1 MIGLIQNETIY
12 EYDIRSLILAFMI
25 GEKIELT
32 NHVDSIYDFVLE
44 VFYEKEKVWLKLY
57 QKGEFLQEETLTGN
71 YQEKRTFK
79 NKMKRGIYRLFSE
92 VLRKELPWGTLTGI
106 RPTKIVFDGF
116 AKGKPR
122 EQIIEDMQRDY
133 LTSKG
138 KAILCTEVVEKER
151 DLLRRFPYQNGYS
164 LYIGIPFCPSTCLYC
179 SFASYPIGAY
189 QKQVKSYLKALMK
202 EAAFVRDR
210 YQGKKLETLYIGGGT
225 PTALAKD
232 DLEILLDG
240 INQYFPFETIREVTV
255 EAGRPDSLDQEKLK
269 VLSKYGVTRI
279 SINPQTMNDRT
290 LQRIG
295 RNHTAQDVREKFYL
309 AREAGF
315 DNINMDTI
323 CGLPEEGMKELEQT
337 YRAIE
342 ELAPESLT
350 VHALAIKRTSK
361 FQQVK
366 EHYHRYGATPEM
378 IDYAI
383 GRAGDMGLEP
393 YYLYRQKNIPGN
405 LENIGFSKKSKECFY
420 NILIMEELHDI
431 IAIGAGTSSKIMD
444 RGIGSIARV
453 ENLKDVFQYIARIDE
468 MIHRKEEKM
477 NVK

>member
-32 NHVDSIYDFVLE
+32 DHVDSIYDFVLE

-79 NKMKRGIYRLFSE
+79 NKMKRRIYRLFSDA
-92 VLRKELPWGTLTGI
+92 LQKELPWGTLTGI

-337 YRAIE
+337 
-342 ELAPESLT
+342 
-350 VHALAIKRTSK
+350 
-361 FQQVK
+361 
-366 EHYHRYGATPEM
+366 
-378 IDYAI
+378 
-383 GRAGDMGLEP
+383 
-393 YYLYRQKNIPGN
+393 
-405 LENIGFSKKSKECFY
+405 
-420 NILIMEELHDI
+420 
-431 IAIGAGTSSKIMD
+431 
-444 RGIGSIARV
+444 
-453 ENLKDVFQYIARIDE
+453 
-468 MIHRKEEKM
+468 
-477 NVK
+477 

>member
-1 MIGLIQNETIY
+1 M
-12 EYDIRSLILAFMI
+12 
-25 GEKIELT
+25 
-32 NHVDSIYDFVLE
+32 
-44 VFYEKEKVWLKLY
+44 
-57 QKGEFLQEETLTGN
+57 
-71 YQEKRTFK
+71 
-79 NKMKRGIYRLFSE
+79 
-92 VLRKELPWGTLTGI
+92 
-106 RPTKIVFDGF
+106 
-116 AKGKPR
+116 
-122 EQIIEDMQRDY
+122 
-133 LTSKG
+133 
-138 KAILCTEVVEKER
+138 
-151 DLLRRFPYQNGYS
+151 
-164 LYIGIPFCPSTCLYC
+164 
-179 SFASYPIGAY
+179 
-189 QKQVKSYLKALMK
+189 
-202 EAAFVRDR
+202 
-210 YQGKKLETLYIGGGT
+210 ETLYIGGGT

-240 INQYFPFETIREVTV
+240 INSISPFETIREVTV
-255 EAGRPDSLDQEKLK
+255 ESRTAGQLGSGELK

-350 VHALAIKRTSK
+350 VHALAIKRSSK

-393 YYLYRQKNIPGN
+393 YYLYRQKIYRGTWKTLDFP
-405 LENIGFSKKSKECFY
+405 KSRK
-420 NILIMEELHDI
+420 NVSI
-431 IAIGAGTSSKIMD
+431 I
-444 RGIGSIARV
+444 
-453 ENLKDVFQYIARIDE
+453 F
-468 MIHRKEEKM
+468 
-477 NVK
+477 